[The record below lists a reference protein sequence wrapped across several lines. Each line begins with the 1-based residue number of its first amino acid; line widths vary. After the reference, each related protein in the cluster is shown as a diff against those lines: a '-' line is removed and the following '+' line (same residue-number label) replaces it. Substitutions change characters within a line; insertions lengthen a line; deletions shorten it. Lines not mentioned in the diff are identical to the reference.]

1 MNYDLIDKR
10 KPITGMGWMEFVYMW
25 TREELQEIRER
36 ADLEGSIDGGNHKWR
51 QACYD
56 LAAAA
61 DRLDAM
67 TNRIELGLEVAT
79 LQPSNEV

>member
-1 MNYDLIDKR
+1 
-10 KPITGMGWMEFVYMW
+10 MW
-25 TREELQEIRER
+25 TRQELKEIRER
-36 ADLEGSIDGGNHKWR
+36 AELEGSIQGGNYKWR

-67 TNRIELGLEVAT
+67 TGRIESGLETAT
-79 LQPSNEV
+79 LQQPNEE